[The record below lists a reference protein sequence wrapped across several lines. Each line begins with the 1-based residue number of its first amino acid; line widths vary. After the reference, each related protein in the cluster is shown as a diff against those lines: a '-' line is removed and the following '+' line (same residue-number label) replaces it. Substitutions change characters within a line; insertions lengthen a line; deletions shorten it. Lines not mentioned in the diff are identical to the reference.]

1 VFTLMRDPVFT
12 VQSLD
17 NCLAMI
23 HSLHMK
29 PDDNQWTRPDMELWE
44 DVIQEIEEHSEDCV
58 EFYGF
63 DTNESFELMTY
74 FTDRVGD
81 DKLKELLFRRW
92 MIQAMNPA
100 TNQAM
105 SSTLLTERRTEL

>member
-1 VFTLMRDPVFT
+1 MRDPVFT

-29 PDDNQWTRPDMELWE
+29 PDENHWTRPDMELWE

-58 EFYGF
+58 EFSGF
-63 DTNESFELMTY
+63 DTNESK
-74 FTDRVGD
+74 D
-81 DKLKELLFRRW
+81 
-92 MIQAMNPA
+92 
-100 TNQAM
+100 
-105 SSTLLTERRTEL
+105 